1 MHAEADRKPRSRLMR
16 TAARV
21 VSGFAGPRAS
31 ERALRRAVEGR
42 VVLVTGAS
50 YGIGEATAL
59 KLASAGGTV
68 LLVAR
73 SGDKLEQVVA
83 RIRAVGGVAHA
94 YAADLARPESV
105 DQLVADILAQHGGV
119 DVVVNNAGK
128 SIRRSIALSY
138 DRFHDFQ
145 RTIDVNYLGP
155 VKLLLALLPSMRA
168 RGRGHIVNVST
179 IGTRVPPAPR
189 WSAYQAS
196 KSAFDVFLRSAA
208 LEARGDGITV
218 TSIYMSLVHTR
229 MSAPTPALRRLPGMS
244 PDGAAE
250 LVASAIVHRPK
261 TMAPWWLFPAELAAD
276 LARGPVD
283 TALGLIYRFTGDT
296 ESARR
301 STVRSGEKA
310 PEG

>member
-1 MHAEADRKPRSRLMR
+1 MEASLEEKHGSRLSR
-16 TAARV
+16 TAARLFSRLRGQRV
-21 VSGFAGPRAS
+21 DD
-31 ERALRRAVEGR
+31 RALRRRVQGR

-50 YGIGEATAL
+50 YGIGEATAER
-59 KLASAGGTV
+59 LAQAGATV

-73 SGDKLEQVVA
+73 SADKLEQVAA
-83 RIRAVGGVAHA
+83 RIRGSGGVAQA
-94 YAADLARPESV
+94 YAADLAKPESV
-105 DQLVADILAQHGGV
+105 EQLVTRVLAEHGGV

-155 VKLLLALLPSMRA
+155 VKLLLSLLPSMRA

-179 IGTRVPPAPR
+179 VGTRVPPAPR

-208 LEARGDGITV
+208 LEARADGIHV

-229 MSAPTPALRRLPGMS
+229 MSAPTPVLRRLPGLS
-244 PDGAAE
+244 PAQAAE
-250 LVASAIVHRPK
+250 LVATAIVERPK
-261 TMAPWWLFPAELAAD
+261 SMAPWWLAPAEVAAD
-276 LARGPVD
+276 LARGPLD
-283 TALGLIYRFTGDT
+283 TALGLIYRLT
-296 ESARR
+296 EDSASAQKTAR
-301 STVRSGEKA
+301 TQ
-310 PEG
+310 PEQSP